1 MKTNKENTSIFLIGD
16 IKFTESAASLY
27 TSELSTA
34 PKEFIIQLQS
44 LMEEFEIVKIDVA
57 WDGLKLKR
65 ELETFNT
72 KER

>member
-1 MKTNKENTSIFLIGD
+1 MKTDKENTSIFLTGD

-34 PKEFIIQLQS
+34 PKEFIIELQS
-44 LMEEFEIVKIDVA
+44 LMEEFGIVKIDVA

-65 ELETFNT
+65 ELENL
-72 KER
+72 